1 MGNFLFIYITHLPTS
16 VAATMA
22 AETSVC
28 QEIPSIIMLFLLCLS
43 STAVEPRSSL
53 SRGSHLSVEDASDVL
68 TSQDNT
74 FTCGFY
80 NVKGANAY
88 WFAIWYTHSM
98 EKTTVWMANREKP
111 VNDRGSRL
119 TLRRDGAMV
128 LTDVDGSTAWQTN
141 PTSTEVDSA
150 DLLNSGNLVLRDR
163 NGKILWQSFDYPTD
177 TLLPNQTFTNS
188 KQLTTGIGKYM
199 FGSGYFSLFF
209 DENNVLTLTYRGP
222 EISSIYWPSPDCST
236 IFECGRTNYN
246 SSRVAVLDDMG
257 KFVSSD
263 GLQFGA
269 SDMGVG
275 IKGLLKMDFDGNLTL
290 YSLNV
295 STGLWVVTWE
305 ALIKLCNVHGLCG
318 RNGVCEYTPSPRCS
332 CPPHFEPTDSTD
344 WGKGCK
350 PKFERTCKDSHFV
363 ELTHVDYYGFDINY
377 TQAISLQQCRQLC
390 LGDCRCQAFS
400 YRLDGKGWCYTKS
413 SLFNGYKSPAFL
425 GNLYLR
431 LPKEIQTTEP
441 TNLNASGH
449 VCSINMINTTEIL
462 PSYHT
467 NNQRSTFVFLYSFAL
482 AIGAFEIPILVL
494 GWWLL
499 FRKQGVPDLVEDG
512 YRTISSQFRNF
523 SYAELK
529 GATRKFKEVLGSG
542 GFGVVYKGTLEDARV
557 VAVKRL
563 GDEVIQGEEG
573 FWAEVST
580 IGKINH
586 MNLVRMWG
594 FCWEAKHRLLVYKFL
609 ENGSLDKHLFST
621 SFLGW
626 KDRFRVA
633 YGTARGLA
641 YLHHECLEWVI
652 HCDIKPENILL
663 DNKYEPK
670 ISDFGLA
677 KLSQRGVTGSQV
689 SRIRGTKGYM
699 APEWAMNLPITAKV
713 DVYSYGVVILELV
726 KGIRLSD
733 WAVNDSGEPESE
745 LNRFVSLARGRFR
758 KGEKSWVD
766 EIVDP
771 RLRGNFSRNQAASII
786 EVGISCV
793 EEDRNKRPTME
804 SVAQVLLACEDE
816 TAICAPENK

>member
-1 MGNFLFIYITHLPTS
+1 
-16 VAATMA
+16 MA

-28 QEIPSIIMLFLLCLS
+28 QEIPSIIMLFLLCVTS
-43 STAVEPRSSL
+43 FTAVEARSSL
-53 SRGSHLSVEDASDVL
+53 SRGSHLSVEDDSDVL
-68 TSQDNT
+68 TSQDDT

-80 NVKGANAY
+80 SVTGANAY
-88 WFAIWYTHSM
+88 WFAIWYTKSK
-98 EKTTVWMANREKP
+98 EKTAVWMANREKP
-111 VNDRGSRL
+111 VNGRGSRL

-141 PTSTEVDSA
+141 PTSTDVDSA

-177 TLLPNQTFTNS
+177 TLLPNQAFTNS
-188 KQLTTGIGKYM
+188 KQLTSGIGKYM

-209 DENNVLTLTYRGP
+209 DGDNVLRLIYSGP
-222 EISSIYWPSPDCST
+222 EISSIYWPNPDCSN
-236 IFECGRTNYN
+236 IYQCGRTNYN

-257 KFVSSD
+257 KFSSSD
-263 GLQFGA
+263 GLQFNA

-275 IKGLLKMDFDGNLTL
+275 IKRLLKLDFDGNLRL

-295 STGLWVVTWE
+295 LTSLWVVTWE
-305 ALIKLCNVHGLCG
+305 ALIELCNVHGLCG

-332 CPPHFEPTDSTD
+332 CPPHYEPTDSTD

-350 PKFERTCKDSHFV
+350 PKFERTCNDSHFV
-363 ELTHVDYYGFDINY
+363 ELIHVDYYGFDLNY
-377 TQAISLQQCRQLC
+377 SQAISLQQCRQLC

-400 YRLDGKGWCYTKS
+400 YRLTGQGLCFTKS
-413 SLFNGYKSPAFL
+413 SLFNGYKSPAFP
-425 GNLYLR
+425 GIIYLR
-431 LPKEIQTTEP
+431 LPKEIQATEP
-441 TNLNASGH
+441 TNLNVSGH
-449 VCSINMINTTEIL
+449 VCSSNVINTPEVL
-462 PSYHT
+462 PSYYT
-467 NNQRSTFVFLYSFAL
+467 NNRRSTFVYLYSFAA
-482 AIGAFEIPILVL
+482 AIGAFEILILVL

-499 FRKQGVPDLVEDG
+499 FRKQGVPNLVEDG
-512 YRTISSQFRNF
+512 YRIISNQFRSF

-529 GATRKFKEVLGSG
+529 RATRKFKEVLGSG
-542 GFGVVYKGTLEDARV
+542 GFGVVYKGTLEDERV

-594 FCWEAKHRLLVYKFL
+594 FCMEAKHRLLVYEFV

-621 SFLGW
+621 SFLSW

-633 YGTARGLA
+633 YGIARGLA

-663 DNKYEPK
+663 DNEYEPK

-677 KLSQRGVTGSQV
+677 KLSQRGGIGSQV

-733 WAVNDSGEPESE
+733 WAVNDDGELESE

-771 RLRGNFSRNQAASII
+771 RLRGNFSRNQAASMI
-786 EVGISCV
+786 EMGILCV
-793 EEDRNKRPTME
+793 EEDRNKRPTIE

-816 TAICAPENK
+816 TAICAPENKVTAF